1 MRPLFPLLRP
11 ASVASDER
19 GATILE
25 FGLVVPI
32 LCTMMFGALDYGH
45 TLYVQ
50 AILQGA
56 MQKAARDSTL
66 ETSTTQAT
74 QDAIDL
80 RVKNQVLFL
89 NKGATVTFAR
99 RFYRDYTKAAAK
111 TAEPFVDTNLNGTCD
126 GPAGLIPGEA
136 YTDSNNNGTWDK
148 DGGDAGQGGARD
160 VVVYTVTVSYRRIF
174 PVDKLIGGSGIT
186 KLTASTILSNQ
197 PYGDQGSYATPT
209 VRACT

>member
-160 VVVYTVTVSYRRIF
+160 VVVYTVTVSYPRIF
-174 PVDKLIGGSGIT
+174 PADKLIGGSGIT

>member
-32 LCTMMFGALDYGH
+32 LCTMMFGALDFSH

>member
-1 MRPLFPLLRP
+1 MRAIHPLSR
-11 ASVASDER
+11 AAGDER

-25 FGLVVPI
+25 FGLIAPI
-32 LCTMMFGALDYGH
+32 LCAVMMGALDFGH
-45 TLYVQ
+45 SLYVQ

-56 MQKAARDSTL
+56 VQKASRDSTL
-66 ETSTTQAT
+66 ETSTSQAT

-80 RVKNQVLFL
+80 KVKNQVLLL
-89 NKGATVTFAR
+89 NKTATVSFAR

-111 TAEPFVDTNLNGTCD
+111 IAEPFVDTNGNGTCD

-136 YTDSNNNGTWDK
+136 YTDNNNNNVWDK

-160 VVVYTVTVSYRRIF
+160 VVVYTVSVSYPRIF
-174 PVDKLIGGSGIT
+174 PADRLIGGSGT
-186 KLTASTILSNQ
+186 TRLSASTILSNQ
-197 PYGDQGSYATPT
+197 PYGDQAAYAAPT